1 MVLDTGAAL
10 VRPRGNENIDVE
22 ALGRYL
28 SQHVPG
34 LNRSSLTVAKFSHG
48 QSNPTYFI
56 RANTGTYVLRKK
68 PPPPTLPS
76 AHAVEREFQ
85 VIHGLGPTL
94 VPVPRA
100 IHLCE
105 DTSIIGTPFYLM
117 AHVQGRI
124 FEDPA
129 LPGLAPHQRSEIY
142 AAMAFN
148 LAKLHDVVPSSVDLD
163 KYGPPSQYN
172 RRQVARWSRQYTS
185 SVASNETPMP
195 EMVELSN
202 QLQCRIPT
210 TDTDPTV
217 TRISHGDYRLDNL
230 VFDPVKDNTV
240 LAVLDWELSTLG
252 DPLADLSYNCL
263 PYHLYECAQQ
273 IPNLPALPRPL
284 PDGIPTEEQ
293 YIELYCKQRGLK
305 YPLSA
310 DWSFYLALALF
321 RLASILAGVGARAKA
336 GNASSRIAAEMG
348 ADSVVRSLATQALS
362 ILHNKTKKQERQSSS
377 SAEKVPLALPGLG
390 PSEKVKPILE
400 RLHCFMAERILPAE
414 SILDKHAASDQRWTI
429 HPLQEQLKKEAKHA
443 GLWNLWLPA
452 DLAIK
457 LRPLLLAEISNNNS
471 SFTLSRRENE
481 ELSLLLLGPGFSNLE
496 YAHCAEVMGR
506 CVWASEIF
514 NCSAPDTGNMEVLAR
529 YGSIAQQRR
538 WLIPLLRGDI
548 RSCFA
553 MTEPEVAS
561 SDATN
566 IQSSITK
573 NKNSDGYILNGKK
586 WWISGANDPRC
597 AIAIFMGKT
606 DPNAAPHAQQSMILV
621 PMTTPGIHII
631 RPLPVFGFDDAPHG
645 HAEIDFKNVVVP
657 AENLILG
664 EGRGFEIAQGR
675 LGPGRLHHC
684 MRVIGMGERSLELL
698 VTRATERKAFGK
710 QLAGHQSVRLDIAR
724 SRIELNAARLTVL
737 EAARALDEVGNK
749 VARGH
754 IAAAKA
760 MAPSTV
766 LTIIDRAIQVHGGAG
781 VSDVTPLAGLWAAVR
796 TLRLAD
802 GPDVVHLETI
812 AKLELSRRAK
822 L

>member
-1 MVLDTGAAL
+1 M
-10 VRPRGNENIDVE
+10 
-22 ALGRYL
+22 
-28 SQHVPG
+28 Q
-34 LNRSSLTVAKFSHG
+34 
-48 QSNPTYFI
+48 
-56 RANTGTYVLRKK
+56 ANTGTYVLRKK

-85 VIHGLGPTL
+85 VIHGLGSTP

-105 DTSIIGTPFYLM
+105 DTSVIGTPFYIM

-129 LPGLAPHQRSEIY
+129 LPGLTPHQRSEIY
-142 AAMAFN
+142 AAMAST
-148 LAKLHDVVPSSVDLD
+148 LAKLHNVVPSSVNLD
-163 KYGPPSQYN
+163 KYGPSSQYN

-185 SVASNETPMP
+185 SVTSNESPIP
-195 EMVELSN
+195 EMVELST
-202 QLQCRIPT
+202 QLQRRIPT

-230 VFDPVKDNTV
+230 VFDPVKDNTI

-252 DPLADLSYNCL
+252 DPLADLSYSCL

-293 YIELYCKQRGLK
+293 YIEMYCKERGIK

-336 GNASSRIAAEMG
+336 GNASSRIAAEVG
-348 ADSVVRSLATQALS
+348 ADVGVRSLAAQALG
-362 ILHNKTKKQERQSSS
+362 ILNNKQERS
-377 SAEKVPLALPGLG
+377 SAETVPLAIPGLG
-390 PSEKVKPILE
+390 PSEKVKSIIK
-400 RLHCFMAERILPAE
+400 RLHRFMFDKVIPAE
-414 SILDKHAASDQRWTI
+414 STLDKHAASNKRWTI
-429 HPLQEQLKKEAKHA
+429 HPLQEQLKREAKHA

-452 DLAIK
+452 DMAIK
-457 LRPLLLAEISNNNS
+457 LRPLILSEVSNSDSSSTSSRSHNN
-471 SFTLSRRENE
+471 
-481 ELSLLLLGPGFSNLE
+481 ELSLLLGPGLSNLE
-496 YAHCAEVMGR
+496 YAHCAEIMGR
-506 CVWASEIF
+506 CVWASEVF

-529 YGSIAQQRR
+529 YGSVAQQRR

-553 MTEPEVAS
+553 MTEPAVAS

-566 IQSSITK
+566 IQSSITN
-573 NKNSDGYILNGKK
+573 NKSINGYILNGKK

-597 AIAIFMGKT
+597 AVAIFMGKT
-606 DPNAAPHAQQSMILV
+606 DPNAAPHAQQSMIVV
-621 PMTTPGIHII
+621 PMTTPGVEII

-645 HAEIDFKNVVVP
+645 HAEIEFNNVAVP
-657 AENLILG
+657 AENLVLG

-698 VTRATERKAFGK
+698 VKRAMDRKAFGK

-724 SRIELNAARLTVL
+724 SRIELNAAKLTVL

-749 VARGH
+749 AARGH

-766 LTIIDRAIQVHGGAG
+766 LTVIDRAIQVHGGAG
-781 VSDVTPLAGLWAAVR
+781 VTDVTPLAGLWAAVR

-812 AKLELSRRAK
+812 AKLELGRARRAK

>member
-1 MVLDTGAAL
+1 LL
-10 VRPRGNENIDVE
+10 
-22 ALGRYL
+22 
-28 SQHVPG
+28 Q
-34 LNRSSLTVAKFSHG
+34 
-48 QSNPTYFI
+48 
-56 RANTGTYVLRKK
+56 ANTGNYVLRKK

-76 AHAVEREFQ
+76 AHAIEREFQ
-85 VIHGLGPTL
+85 VIHALGPTP

-105 DTSIIGTPFYLM
+105 NISIIGTPFYLM

-129 LPGLAPHQRSEIY
+129 LPGLSPQQRSSIY
-142 AAMAFN
+142 AAMAST
-148 LAKLHDVVPSSVDLD
+148 LAQLHNVVPSSVNLQN
-163 KYGPPSQYN
+163 YGPSSQYN
-172 RRQVARWSRQYTS
+172 RRQVTRWSRQYIS
-185 SVASNETPMP
+185 SVSKAETPMP
-195 EMVELSN
+195 EMVALSE
-202 QLQCRIPT
+202 QLQGRIPS
-210 TDTDPTV
+210 TDNDPTV

-230 VFDPVKDNTV
+230 VFDPEKDSTI

-252 DPLADLSYNCL
+252 DPLADVAYNCL

-284 PDGIPTEEQ
+284 PEGIPTEQQ
-293 YIELYCKQRGLK
+293 YIKMYCNARGLE
-305 YPLSA
+305 YPLKA
-310 DWSFYLALALF
+310 DWPFYLALALF
-321 RLASILAGVGARAKA
+321 RLASILAGVGARARA

-348 ADSVVRSLATQALS
+348 ADSVVRSLASQALS
-362 ILHNKTKKQERQSSS
+362 ILDSKDIDGNTNNNYEAASNIVSRDQT
-377 SAEKVPLALPGLG
+377 APPGLG
-390 PSEKVKPILE
+390 PSEKVKSILE
-400 RLHCFMAERILPAE
+400 RLHKFMSEKIIPAE
-414 SILDKHAASDQRWTI
+414 PVLDAHAASDIRWTI
-429 HPLQEQLKKEAKHA
+429 HPLQEQLKKEAKRA

-452 DLAIK
+452 DMATK
-457 LRPLLLAEISNNNS
+457 LKPLVESENISGNEEIS
-471 SFTLSRRENE
+471 
-481 ELSLLLLGPGFSNLE
+481 LLLGPGLSNLE

-529 YGSIAQQRR
+529 YGSPAQQRQ

-553 MTEPEVAS
+553 MTEPAVAS

-566 IQSSITK
+566 IQSSISRR
-573 NKNSDGYILNGKK
+573 NSDENSHYIIQGKK

-606 DPNAAPHAQQSMILV
+606 DPHAATHSQQSMILV
-621 PMTTPGIHII
+621 PMNTPGIRII

-645 HAEIDFKNVVVP
+645 HAEIELNNVIVP

-698 VTRATERKAFGK
+698 VARAMERKAFGK
-710 QLAGHQSVRLDIAR
+710 QLAGHQSVRVDIAK
-724 SRIELNAARLTVL
+724 SRIELNAARLAVL
-737 EAARALDEVGNK
+737 EAARALDEIGNK
-749 VARGH
+749 AARGH

-802 GPDVVHLETI
+802 GPDIVHLETV
-812 AKLELSRRAK
+812 AKLELSKAAKRRAK

>member
-1 MVLDTGAAL
+1 MQIPIFRSRRL
-10 VRPRGNENIDVE
+10 PRLFI
-22 ALGRYL
+22 Y
-28 SQHVPG
+28 
-34 LNRSSLTVAKFSHG
+34 SHYEPPP
-48 QSNPTYFI
+48 QKKMQ
-56 RANTGTYVLRKK
+56 ANTGTYVLRKK

-85 VIHGLGPTL
+85 VIHGLGPTP

-105 DTSIIGTPFYLM
+105 DISVIGTPFYIM

-129 LPGLAPHQRSEIY
+129 LPGLSSHQRSEIY

-148 LAKLHDVVPSSVDLD
+148 LAKLHNVVPSAVNLD
-163 KYGPPSQYN
+163 KYGPSSQYN

-185 SVASNETPMP
+185 SVASNETPIQ
-195 EMVELSN
+195 EMLELST
-202 QLQCRIPT
+202 QLQRRIPT
-210 TDTDPTV
+210 TDNDPAV

-230 VFDPVKDNTV
+230 VFDPVKDNTI

-293 YIELYCKQRGLK
+293 YIEMYCKERGIK

-310 DWSFYLALALF
+310 DWSFYIALALF

-348 ADSVVRSLATQALS
+348 ADTIVRSLAAHALS
-362 ILHNKTKKQERQSSS
+362 ILNTNQQQNSYF
-377 SAEKVPLALPGLG
+377 SAEKVPLAIPGLG
-390 PSEKVKPILE
+390 PSENVKTILE
-400 RLHCFMAERILPAE
+400 RLHRFMAEKILPAE
-414 SILDKHAASDQRWTI
+414 STLDKHAASDKRWTI
-429 HPLQEQLKKEAKHA
+429 HPLHEQLKREAKHA

-452 DLAIK
+452 DMAIK
-457 LRPLLLAEISNNNS
+457 LRPLVLSEISNTDS
-471 SFTLSRRENE
+471 SFSFSRSKNQ
-481 ELSLLLLGPGFSNLE
+481 ELSLLLGPGLSNLE

-506 CVWASEIF
+506 CVWASEVF

-529 YGSIAQQRR
+529 YGNVAQQRR
-538 WLIPLLRGDI
+538 WLIPLLHGDI

-553 MTEPEVAS
+553 MTEPAVAS

-566 IQSSITK
+566 IKSSITK
-573 NKNSDGYILNGKK
+573 NKRMASYILNGKK

-597 AIAIFMGKT
+597 GVAIFMGKT
-606 DPNAAPHAQQSMILV
+606 DPNAASHAQQSMVLV
-621 PMTTPGIHII
+621 PMTTPGVEII

-645 HAEIDFKNVVVP
+645 HAEIEFNNVVVP

-698 VTRATERKAFGK
+698 VTRAMERKAFGK
-710 QLAGHQSVRLDIAR
+710 QLAGHQSVRLDIAK
-724 SRIELNAARLTVL
+724 SRMELNAARLTVL

-749 VARGH
+749 AARGH

-766 LTIIDRAIQVHGGAG
+766 LKIIDRAIQVHGGAG
-781 VSDVTPLAGLWAAVR
+781 VSDVTALAGLWAAVR

-812 AKLELSRRAK
+812 AKLELSRARKAK

>member
-1 MVLDTGAAL
+1 
-10 VRPRGNENIDVE
+10 
-22 ALGRYL
+22 
-28 SQHVPG
+28 
-34 LNRSSLTVAKFSHG
+34 
-48 QSNPTYFI
+48 
-56 RANTGTYVLRKK
+56 
-68 PPPPTLPS
+68 
-76 AHAVEREFQ
+76 
-85 VIHGLGPTL
+85 
-94 VPVPRA
+94 
-100 IHLCE
+100 
-105 DTSIIGTPFYLM
+105 
-117 AHVQGRI
+117 
-124 FEDPA
+124 
-129 LPGLAPHQRSEIY
+129 
-142 AAMAFN
+142 
-148 LAKLHDVVPSSVDLD
+148 
-163 KYGPPSQYN
+163 
-172 RRQVARWSRQYTS
+172 
-185 SVASNETPMP
+185 
-195 EMVELSN
+195 MVELST
-202 QLQCRIPT
+202 QLQRRIPS
-210 TDTDPTV
+210 TDNDPAV

-230 VFDPVKDNTV
+230 VFDPVDSSTI

-252 DPLADLSYNCL
+252 DPLADVAYNCL

-284 PDGIPTEEQ
+284 PAGIPTEEQ
-293 YIELYCKQRGLK
+293 YIQMYCKARGLQ
-305 YPLSA
+305 YPLNA

-348 ADSVVRSLATQALS
+348 ADSVVRSLAAQALS
-362 ILHNKTKKQERQSSS
+362 ILNQNKSSS
-377 SAEKVPLALPGLG
+377 SSGTAAAPSSTLVPGLG
-390 PSEKVKPILE
+390 PSEKVKSILE
-400 RLHCFMAERILPAE
+400 RLHRFMADHIIPAE
-414 SILDKHAASDQRWTI
+414 AILDAHAASDTRWTI
-429 HPLQEQLKKEAKHA
+429 HPLQEQLKIKAKQA

-452 DLAIK
+452 DMAIK
-457 LRPLLLAEISNNNS
+457 LKPLILSELSNSSSKEIS
-471 SFTLSRRENE
+471 
-481 ELSLLLLGPGFSNLE
+481 LLLGPGLSNLE
-496 YAHCAEVMGR
+496 YSHCAEVMGR
-506 CVWASEIF
+506 CVWASEVF

-529 YGSIAQQRR
+529 YGSPAQQRQ

-553 MTEPEVAS
+553 MTEPAVAS

-573 NKNSDGYILNGKK
+573 TSKGGGGGGGEGYIINGRK

-597 AIAIFMGKT
+597 AISIFMGKT
-606 DPNAAPHAQQSMILV
+606 DPTAATHAQQSMILV
-621 PMTTPGIHII
+621 PMNTPGIKII

-645 HAEIDFKNVVVP
+645 HAEIEFNNVAVP

-698 VTRATERKAFGK
+698 VKRAMERKAFGK
-710 QLAGHQSVRLDIAR
+710 PLAGHQSVRLDIAK

-749 VARGH
+749 AARGH

-781 VSDVTPLAGLWAAVR
+781 VCDVTPLAGLWAAVR

-812 AKLELSRRAK
+812 AKLELSRARRSK

>member
-1 MVLDTGAAL
+1 MLLLIIRV
-10 VRPRGNENIDVE
+10 I
-22 ALGRYL
+22 
-28 SQHVPG
+28 
-34 LNRSSLTVAKFSHG
+34 SSPT
-48 QSNPTYFI
+48 NPKSSTIFPFQ
-56 RANTGTYVLRKK
+56 ANTGAYVLRKK

-76 AHAVEREFQ
+76 AHAIEREFQ
-85 VIHGLGPTL
+85 VIHALGPTP

-100 IHLCE
+100 IHLSE
-105 DTSIIGTPFYLM
+105 DSSIIGTPFYLM

-129 LPGLAPHQRSEIY
+129 LPGLASHQRSAIY
-142 AAMAFN
+142 TAMAST
-148 LAKLHDVVPSSVDLD
+148 LAKLHNVVPSSVGLQH
-163 KYGPPSQYN
+163 YGPPSQYN

-185 SVASNETPMP
+185 SVASNEQPLP
-195 EMVELSN
+195 EMVALIE
-202 QLQCRIPT
+202 QLQHRIPT
-210 TDTDPTV
+210 TDNDPTV

-230 VFDPVKDNTV
+230 VFDPVKDDTV

-252 DPLADLSYNCL
+252 DPLADVAYNCL

-284 PDGIPTEEQ
+284 PDGIPTEKQ
-293 YIELYCKQRGLK
+293 YIELYCNARGIQ
-305 YPLSA
+305 YPLRR
-310 DWSFYLALALF
+310 DWPFYLALALF
-321 RLASILAGVGARAKA
+321 RLASILAGVGARAKL

-348 ADSVVRSLATQALS
+348 ADSVVRSLAAQALN
-362 ILHNKTKKQERQSSS
+362 ILNEENSKSTS
-377 SAEKVPLALPGLG
+377 SAAETPTVPLLVPGLG
-390 PSEKVKPILE
+390 PSKKVKLILE
-400 RLHCFMAERILPAE
+400 RLHEFLKTKVYPAE
-414 SILDKHAASDQRWTI
+414 SILEKHANSDIRWTI
-429 HPLQEQLKKEAKHA
+429 HPLQEQLKNEAKQA

-452 DLAIK
+452 DMSIK
-457 LRPLLLAEISNNNS
+457 LKSLLQSEISNS
-471 SFTLSRRENE
+471 KEVA
-481 ELSLLLLGPGFSNLE
+481 LLLGPGLSNLE

-529 YGSIAQQRR
+529 YGSPAQQRR

-553 MTEPEVAS
+553 MTEPAVAS

-566 IQSSITK
+566 IQSSITRR
-573 NKNSDGYILNGKK
+573 NNEYVVQGKK

-597 AIAIFMGKT
+597 AISIFMGKT
-606 DPNAAPHAQQSMILV
+606 DPHAATHAQQSMILI
-621 PMTTPGIHII
+621 PMNTPGINII
-631 RPLPVFGFDDAPHG
+631 RPLPVFGFEDAPHG
-645 HAEIDFKNVVVP
+645 HAEIEFNNVVVP
-657 AENLILG
+657 SENLILG

-698 VTRATERKAFGK
+698 VARALERNAFGK
-710 QLAGHQSVRLDIAR
+710 PLAGHQSVRLDIAK

-737 EAARALDEVGNK
+737 EAARELDEVGNK
-749 VARGH
+749 AARGH
-754 IAAAKA
+754 IAMAKA

-802 GPDVVHLETI
+802 GPDIVHLETI
-812 AKLELSRRAK
+812 AKLELKKVARSK